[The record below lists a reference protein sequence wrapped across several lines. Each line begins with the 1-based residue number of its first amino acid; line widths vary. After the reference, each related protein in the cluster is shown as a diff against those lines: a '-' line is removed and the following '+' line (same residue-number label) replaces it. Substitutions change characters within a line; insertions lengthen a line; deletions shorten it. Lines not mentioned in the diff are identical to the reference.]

1 MHDGTPFVGIKLH
14 VPQFNHCEAQ
24 RGGSLKDFG
33 GHFDD
38 RKSDWRFTPGTDQ
51 SVHGT
56 RMSADNKS
64 RRTLGGLTALAIL
77 TTIGLII
84 FTVYG
89 ARYVSLHQFRSK
101 PFLRLVPQER
111 VVGPQDLYP
120 GTLFS
125 AYGYSMQLPWMG
137 VASRILTS
145 SLSGLVFQSGQ
156 IFQVRNPAMVID
168 WRSELTRPGND
179 VVFDK
184 LMTAFGS
191 NCCETNYAIVEQI
204 LHASPKQ
211 LHFLQSAQ
219 QSIAISILL
228 TYKSAYV
235 SADTFEVIAF
245 RSRRAKGFQLG
256 SPALSKSVRL
266 VIFPKDGSELWMD
279 ISSSPIALRQQ
290 EIDRIIA
297 SFRRQSGG
305 QSN

>member
-1 MHDGTPFVGIKLH
+1 V
-14 VPQFNHCEAQ
+14 
-24 RGGSLKDFG
+24 
-33 GHFDD
+33 
-38 RKSDWRFTPGTDQ
+38 
-51 SVHGT
+51 
-56 RMSADNKS
+56 SADNKS
-64 RRTLGGLTALAIL
+64 RRYLGGLTALAIL

-89 ARYVSLHQFRSK
+89 ARYVSLQQFRSK
-101 PFLRLVPQER
+101 PFLRLVPQQR
-111 VVGPQDLYP
+111 VVGPADLYP

-125 AYGYSMQLPWMG
+125 AYGYSMQPPWVG
-137 VASRILTS
+137 VASRIHTR

-156 IFQVRNPAMVID
+156 IFQVHNPALVID
-168 WRSELTRPGND
+168 WRSELTQPGNNF
-179 VVFDK
+179 VLDK
-184 LMTAFGS
+184 LMAAFGS
-191 NCCETNYAIVEQI
+191 NCCETNYAIVERI

-219 QSIAISILL
+219 RSMAFSILL

-245 RSRRAKGFQLG
+245 RSSRVKGFQLG

-266 VIFPKDGSELWMD
+266 VIFPRDGSELWMD
-279 ISSSPIALRQQ
+279 ISSSTTALRQQ

-297 SFRRQSGG
+297 SFRRQLSQ